1 MVMGVEGEG
10 RERER
15 ETRTDVQRK
24 GRGVCGD
31 GDTFLRP
38 QQQRRFPFESACTL
52 TVALASTRPDEEPVG
67 GTYCAFFRPW
77 WAFTNRPIA
86 VGVGGHA
93 DVRECMQ
100 EGGTGRWVW

>member
-15 ETRTDVQRK
+15 EMRTDVQRK

-52 TVALASTRPDEEPVG
+52 TIALASTGADEDAEG
-67 GTYCAFFRPW
+67 GSNFAFFLPW
-77 WAFTNRPIA
+77 GAFTNRPIA
-86 VGVGGHA
+86 VGEGGHT
-93 DVRECMQ
+93 DVRECVQ